1 MKLDNIANQLDHIAF
16 LLARHSDQVLQEQLG
31 IGFSQYKIM
40 SILQFSTNLQQKQIA
55 SKLSQT
61 EASISRQIKLS
72 ESQMLLRVYIN
83 PKNKREHII
92 SLTPKG
98 ERLTLEADNI
108 LESFH
113 SSVFDRFSAKEQESL
128 KRILSEIF
136 FKLRGNV

>member
-1 MKLDNIANQLDHIAF
+1 MKPDNFANRIDHIAF

-31 IGFSQYKIM
+31 IGYSQYKIM
-40 SILQFSTNLQQKQIA
+40 SIIQNATNLQQKQIA
-55 SKLSQT
+55 DKLSQT
-61 EASISRQIKLS
+61 EASISRQVKLS

-83 PKNKREHII
+83 PKNKREHLI

-113 SSVFDRFSAKEQESL
+113 STVFDKLSVKQKDALDKL
-128 KRILSEIF
+128 LTDILF
-136 FKLRGNV
+136 NLLGKV